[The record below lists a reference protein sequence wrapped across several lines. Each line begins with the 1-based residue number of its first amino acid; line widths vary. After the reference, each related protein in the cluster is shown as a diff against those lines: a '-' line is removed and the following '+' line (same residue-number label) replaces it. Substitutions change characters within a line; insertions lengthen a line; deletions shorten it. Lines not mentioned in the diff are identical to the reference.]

1 MFPSVMVG
9 EDEAT
14 GRGSE
19 ANLKY
24 NTYKLLRKAAGLGIL
39 FIVLRLTVTAS

>member
-19 ANLKY
+19 AKLKY
-24 NTYKLLRKAAGLGIL
+24 NTYKLLRKAAGLL
-39 FIVLRLTVTAS
+39 FIVLRLTVAAS